1 MTEPRGPGMVGLIR
15 HPLVER
21 TASCLEGATRVLG
34 EAGITI
40 WEIDRDASPAQ
51 HAQELSRLR
60 LLLTLGGDGTLLH
73 GARMAAAHDIPLLG
87 VNLGRLGFL
96 TELEADGLE
105 DGLRRFLA
113 GEYWVERRTVLDVT
127 VAGAEGSPLHE
138 MGLNEAL
145 LQRDASG
152 AMLRLRA
159 LVDSQE
165 VGTFDA
171 DGVIIATASGSTAYS
186 LAAGGP
192 ILEPTVE
199 GLVLVPLNPFA
210 LTVRPIVFPPRQSL
224 TVELARNDALLTVD
238 GGHGRRLQQGEA
250 VRVGAGADPL
260 RFVRFTSG
268 SRFYTRLRH
277 KLGWGLPLVPTV
289 RRHDGWPEPDEE
301 VWDDELRGE
310 RRGEEEPPEV

>member
-1 MTEPRGPGMVGLIR
+1 MTGTGEPDMVGLIR

-21 TASCLEGATRVLG
+21 TASCLEGAARVLG
-34 EAGITI
+34 EAGITL
-40 WEIDRDASPAQ
+40 WEIDRDASPSQ
-51 HAQELSRLR
+51 HARELSRLR

-127 VAGAEGSPLHE
+127 VPGTDRDPLHE

-171 DGVIIATASGSTAYS
+171 DGVIIATASGSTAYA

-210 LTVRPIVFPPRQSL
+210 LTVRPIVFPPKQSL
-224 TVELARNDALLTVD
+224 TIELARNEALLTVD

-289 RRHDGWPEPDEE
+289 RRHDGWPEPDEDA
-301 VWDDELRGE
+301 WDDELRDE
-310 RRGEEEPPEV
+310 RRGDEQPPEV

>member
-1 MTEPRGPGMVGLIR
+1 VSGAEERDTVGLIR

-21 TASCLEGATRVLG
+21 TASCLEGAAEVLG
-34 EAGITI
+34 EAGISL
-40 WEIDRDASPAQ
+40 WEIDRDASPSQ
-51 HAQELSRLR
+51 HARELSRLR

-73 GARMAAAHDIPLLG
+73 GARMAAAHGIPLLG

-113 GEYWVERRTVLDVT
+113 GEYWVERRTLLDVM
-127 VAGAEGSPLHE
+127 VARRGRRSLREV
-138 MGLNEAL
+138 GLNEAL

-210 LTVRPIVFPPRQSL
+210 LTVRPIVFPPKQSL
-224 TVELARNDALLTVD
+224 TIELARNDALLTVD
-238 GGHGRRLQQGEA
+238 GGHGSRLRQGEA
-250 VRVGAGADPL
+250 VNVAAHDEPL
-260 RFVRFTSG
+260 QLVRFTSG
-268 SRFYTRLRH
+268 SRFYARLRH

-289 RRHDGWPEPDEE
+289 RRHDGWPEPDEDA
-301 VWDDELRGE
+301 WDDELRDE
-310 RRGEEEPPEV
+310 RRGEEPPEV